1 MNKKETYLFGTAIVV
16 VLIVVGLWISG
27 LASNNPT
34 TADQDQ
40 EVQVVIIA
48 YDEEVADDTIE
59 IADDTT
65 LMELM
70 QQHYAIIVTD
80 DGLIEA
86 IEGIE
91 QNPEE
96 NLFWI
101 YDVNDT
107 MVNESAEDFIPDEND
122 VITWELTAF

>member
-16 VLIVVGLWISG
+16 VLLVVGLWISG

-48 YDEEVADDTIE
+48 YDEEVADDTIK

-70 QQHYAIIVTD
+70 QQHYAIIVTE
-80 DGLIEA
+80 DGFIEA

>member
-16 VLIVVGLWISG
+16 VLLVVGLWISG

-48 YDEEVADDTIE
+48 YDEEVADDTIK

-80 DGLIEA
+80 DGFIEA